1 MDIDYDADMDRFYI
15 PVNSRYEV
23 QTKGKGS
30 SFRIA
35 NTETHERMLV
45 ADKHLHEML
54 EDMARGTN
62 SELGQKQAEIE
73 SLRAQLA
80 ECQKDAERYR
90 YLKTDTVMQFDF
102 CHTYGMNEVDA
113 AIDQAM
119 SEKG

>member
-1 MDIDYDADMDRFYI
+1 MELIDVVQRLKLVNDYSQCKKAMNDAI
-15 PVNSRYEV
+15 
-23 QTKGKGS
+23 T
-30 SFRIA
+30 
-35 NTETHERMLV
+35 
-45 ADKHLHEML
+45 
-54 EDMARGTN
+54 
-62 SELGQKQAEIE
+62 EIE
-73 SLRAQLA
+73 SLRNQLAESKRYIRHLEREHKEDINFICAQKSEIETLNNQLA